1 MYGDINLEVWTW
13 FPSNQLESTWL
24 SFVEAYI
31 WCSETIWNTFDCRNH
46 WESMVL
52 YFIKIT
58 CRFGHNHKDCWR
70 ECHSSFC
77 YYSYSYCGLS
87 PSVFV
92 ILSWLSVLRLSIPW
106 KSGAMAGKRTRYLS
120 QRILLSKGTLFWI
133 LSCPFLIF
141 FLGMDI
147 IWETEMPWQ
156 RKLLVGLS
164 FGKMN
169 FPNKFCM
176 FYVFT
181 RVLKLKNSFAAHNTM
196 TFLMKLIR
204 ERI

>member
-13 FPSNQLESTWL
+13 FPSNQHEYTWL
-24 SFVEAYI
+24 YFVEAYI
-31 WCSETIWNTFDCRNH
+31 WCSETIWNTFDRRNY

-52 YFIKIT
+52 YFIKVK
-58 CRFGHNHKDCWR
+58 CRYGHNHKDGWR
-70 ECHSSFC
+70 ECHPSFC
-77 YYSYSYCGLS
+77 YYSNSYCGLS

-106 KSGAMAGKRTRYLS
+106 KSGAMAGKQTRYLS
-120 QRILLSKGTLFWI
+120 QRLLLSKGMLFRV
-133 LSCPFLIF
+133 LSRPLLIS

-147 IWETEMPWQ
+147 IWETGIPCQ
-156 RKLLVGLS
+156 RKLLIGLS

-169 FPNKFCM
+169 LPNKFCM
-176 FYVFT
+176 FYDFA
-181 RVLKLKNSFAAHNTM
+181 RDFKLKKSFAAHNTM
-196 TFLMKLIR
+196 TFLMKLHR